1 MPTKA
6 RKFTSAK
13 ASASRWPKITW
24 KEFQSLRHTS
34 GRYCGTVEEMS
45 GHEFFQDVWVDH
57 GFVYDFQK
65 KRLIQF
71 HLETHALNQKEELEI
86 ENAQSV
92 DRYSTELVI
101 FGSGEELNYRFYVT
115 PSRYWSPRS
124 LDFEEIHATAD
135 RAHLTVLLKLGKLPI
150 EEIRS
155 LVEKPVDEKR
165 ASTKQEAA

>member
-1 MPTKA
+1 MV
-6 RKFTSAK
+6 
-13 ASASRWPKITW
+13 
-24 KEFQSLRHTS
+24 EETS
-34 GRYCGTVEEMS
+34 GS
-45 GHEFFQDVWVDH
+45 EFFQDVWVDH
-57 GFVYDFQK
+57 WFIYDFDK

-71 HLETHALNQKEELEI
+71 HLETHALDQKEELEI

-92 DRYSTELVI
+92 DRYATELVI
-101 FGSGEELNYRFYVT
+101 FGSGEELNYRFFVT
-115 PSRYWSPRS
+115 PSRYWSARS
-124 LDFEEIHATAD
+124 LDFEELHATAD